1 MLVTPL
7 DPTQQLSVTIVV
19 RRPTYN
25 GTTLQDH
32 VEGIVAGTHLVL
44 DHAEFRD
51 MFGATDDDLDAVAS
65 FASAHGLTVENR
77 YHSGANLILTGTAG
91 AFNSAFGITL
101 NQVVADDRT
110 YHTYDSELVIPDEL
124 NNIIENVLGLDTSVV
139 FTHSARVYDPDTVGS
154 PSSVP
159 LTPQQVATAYNF
171 PTNDGAGSC
180 VAIIELGGGYTN
192 QNLTS
197 SFSSIGITPNPTVVT
212 AYGTNN
218 PGNSDADI
226 ENMLDI
232 YVVGGIVPKSIIAMY
247 FGTPSDPGFY
257 NAVAAAINDTVR
269 SPSIISISWGA
280 PEFSK
285 FMDSLFQSAI
295 VKGITVTVAT
305 GDYGSE
311 ASFGS
316 LAYTVQYPASSPYVL
331 ACGGTT
337 LQLNPNGTIANE
349 VVWNQGS
356 AGSGGGV
363 SNLYLVPTWQAGL
376 TSKLYPTPT
385 VTALRGRGIPDVA
398 GNADGATGYQ
408 FYYGL
413 PNIGNQVGGTSAV
426 APLYAALFAR
436 IASLGYKVR
445 FINSVLYSNPQVFQD
460 ITVGNNACP
469 AAQGYSATTGWDAC
483 TGLGSP
489 NGQAILNLLEAG
501 RPKIKD
507 NSGNWVYVQNIK
519 VKTSS
524 STWSNVTATYT
535 KTNSGWISIG

>member
-1 MLVTPL
+1 MSVTPL
-7 DPTQQLSVTIVV
+7 DPTQQLSVTVVV

-25 GTTLQDH
+25 GTTLHDH
-32 VEGIVAGTHLVL
+32 AQGIVAGTHLVL

-51 MFGATDDDLDAVAS
+51 MFGATDDDLDLVAS

-77 YHSGANLILTGTAG
+77 YNSGANLILTGTVG

-110 YHTYDSELVIPDEL
+110 YHTYDGELVIPDEL
-124 NNIIENVLGLDTSVV
+124 KDIVEHVLGLDTSVV
-139 FTHSARVYDPDTVGS
+139 FTHSARAYNPDTVGS

-171 PTNDGAGSC
+171 PTNDGAGAC

-197 SFSSIGITPNPTVVT
+197 SFSRIGITPNPTVVT
-212 AYGTNN
+212 AYGLNN

-232 YVVGGIVPKSIIAMY
+232 YVIGGVVPKSTIAMY
-247 FGTPSDPGFY
+247 FGTPSMSGFY
-257 NAVAAAINDTVR
+257 NAVAAAVNDNIR

-311 ASFGS
+311 AVSGNP
-316 LAYTVQYPASSPYVL
+316 AYTVQYPASSPYVL

-337 LQLNPNGTIANE
+337 LQLNPNGTIASE
-349 VVWNQGS
+349 VVWNQGN

-363 SNLYLVPTWQAGL
+363 SNLYTVPTWQAGL

-385 VTALRGRGIPDVA
+385 VTALTGRGIPDVA

-413 PNIGNQVGGTSAV
+413 PNIFDQFGGTSAV

-436 IASLGYKVR
+436 ITSLGYKVR
-445 FINSVLYSNPQVFQD
+445 FINSVLYSNPHVFQD

-489 NGQAILNLLEAG
+489 NGQAILNLLESA
-501 RPKIKD
+501 RPKVKD

-535 KTNSGWISIG
+535 KTNSGWILIG